1 MNFKEQIIDGLNQL
15 AKTWEVK
22 FIHKGK
28 WEGCTVSAVYLERCI
43 VSVFFKE
50 NDCEYQCNSDAFIDL
65 LLRGEMLSVRNYIEK
80 EIYPRY

>member
-1 MNFKEQIIDGLNQL
+1 MKRQIIEGLCEL

-22 FIHKGK
+22 FIHKGMYQN
-28 WEGCTVSAVYLERCI
+28 CTVSGIYLERCI

-65 LLRGEMLSVRNYIEK
+65 LLRGEMLSIKDYAEK
-80 EIYPRY
+80 EIYPNY